1 MSQIQKTQNMVWRS
15 LLYVPAN
22 NQRFVEKAHTRG
34 VDMILMD
41 LEERSGERA

>member
-1 MSQIQKTQNMVWRS
+1 MSQIQKTRNKVWRS

-34 VDMILMD
+34 AEVIILD
-41 LEERSGERA
+41 LEGRTGERT